1 MFKVGGKVR
10 CIKKGL
16 WKNADENVVPH
27 SFNDPTYGQILTV
40 EEIDDEQGDGEVYL
54 GFFEITDAIY
64 WSKHFIP
71 LEEVG
76 DIFIESILEEIYL
89 SNV

>member
-10 CIKKGL
+10 CIKKGP
-16 WKNADENVVPH
+16 WKNADENERNH

-54 GFFEITDAIY
+54 GFSGINDAVYLSI
-64 WSKHFIP
+64 HFIP
-71 LEEVG
+71 LEETG

>member
-10 CIKKGL
+10 CIKEGQ
-16 WKNADENVVPH
+16 WKDLDGVIIH
-27 SFNDPTYGQILTV
+27 GSNDPAYGQILTV
-40 EEIDDEQGDGEVYL
+40 EEIDEEQEDGEVYL
-54 GFFEITDAIY
+54 GFSGITDAVY
-64 WSKHFIP
+64 WAKHFIP

-76 DIFIESILEEIYL
+76 DVFIENILEEIYL

>member
-16 WKNADENVVPH
+16 WKSVNENEGNH
-27 SFNDPTYGQILTV
+27 SFNDPTYGQVLTV
-40 EEIDDEQGDGEVYL
+40 EEFDDEQGEVYL
-54 GFFEITDAIY
+54 GFFEITGAVY

-76 DIFIESILEEIYL
+76 GVFIENILEEIYL